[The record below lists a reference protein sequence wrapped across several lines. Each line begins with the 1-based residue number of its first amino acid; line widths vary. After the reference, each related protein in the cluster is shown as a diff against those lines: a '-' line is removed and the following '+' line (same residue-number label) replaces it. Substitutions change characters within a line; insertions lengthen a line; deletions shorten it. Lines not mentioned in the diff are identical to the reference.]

1 MALLVTD
8 AVVLHAFDYLETSR
22 IFRLLTRDAGVQS
35 VLAKGVR
42 RSRKRFGSALD
53 LFAGGAAQ
61 IHTRV
66 GRDLNT
72 LAAFDVERSRS
83 TIALDLGRFTAA
95 AAIGELA
102 LRFAGGDSG
111 RGLYDAVTSALD
123 ELAEA
128 APDET
133 REAAL
138 AGAWRMVAELG
149 FAPTVDF
156 CVSCHAEI
164 APDAAVSFSH
174 PAGGALCARC
184 ARLHRASRTLPA
196 TARDAIRRWLAGERA
211 PLGDP
216 GEARAHQ
223 RLLREFL
230 TEHLADGRELRAFEV
245 WERER
250 WEAVG

>member
-138 AGAWRMVAELG
+138 AGAWRIAVESQLMISPPCRSAIPRA
-149 FAPTVDF
+149 AP
-156 CVSCHAEI
+156 S
-164 APDAAVSFSH
+164 APAARGCTA
-174 PAGGALCARC
+174 PAAPCPPP
-184 ARLHRASRTLPA
+184 PA
-196 TARDAIRRWLAGERA
+196 TRSGAGSRESGRRWATRA
-211 PLGDP
+211 RR
-216 GEARAHQ
+216 ARTSGCCASS
-223 RLLREFL
+223 
-230 TEHLADGRELRAFEV
+230 
-245 WERER
+245 
-250 WEAVG
+250 